1 MPVCLDITVDA
12 AATPALDYPE
22 EEDAVK
28 NRLLIEVIA
37 VVVAFSVGFL
47 PQYIKTRTPGG

>member
-1 MPVCLDITVDA
+1 LDITVDA
-12 AATPALDYPE
+12 AATPAWDYPE
-22 EEDAVK
+22 EEDTVK